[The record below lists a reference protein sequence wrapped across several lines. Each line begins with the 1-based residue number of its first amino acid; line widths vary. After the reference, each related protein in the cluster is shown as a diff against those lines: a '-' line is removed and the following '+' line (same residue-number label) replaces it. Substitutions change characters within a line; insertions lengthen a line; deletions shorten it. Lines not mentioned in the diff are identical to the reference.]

1 MKMDY
6 KALAEQLVRT
16 CTKKGADAAEVYLET
31 GRRLSIDVR
40 NGELETVEEAASQ
53 GVGFRVFVKGR
64 MAFSNC
70 NDFRDASLDAAI
82 GRAIEFAQQTTADPN
97 NVLPTETGVTAVDG
111 LYDPAIAKATM
122 DQKIEM
128 AKEVER
134 LAMKDPRIT
143 RSAGAG
149 YGEGEGE
156 LFIANSNG
164 LSKSYRSSACSL
176 GVSLVVEKGE
186 QKTSG
191 GESCSRRFFADLKSP
206 ADIAARA
213 VVRAT
218 ELLDPRMVRTQRAA
232 VIFAPEVGRSIL
244 GGILAAINGETVLQG
259 ASFLGNKL
267 NQKIAS
273 ELVTLV
279 DDGTRPKGPA
289 SKPFDG
295 EGVPT
300 QKRVVVDAGVLKGFM
315 YNTSIA
321 RRAGVKSTGN
331 ASRGGFAS
339 LPGIGPHNFYMAAGS
354 TTPEAIIKATQV
366 GLLLRGVTGYGIN
379 AVNGNFS
386 GGAEGLWI
394 ENGAV
399 AFPVKGLTIAGT
411 AAEMLNG
418 IDFVGNDLDLNRGT
432 ATPTFRIAVMQIGGE

>member
-1 MKMDY
+1 MDY
-6 KALAEQLVRT
+6 KALAEQLVKT
-16 CTKKGADAAEVYLET
+16 CVKKGADAAEVYLQT

-40 NGELETVEEAASQ
+40 NGEIETVEEAASQ
-53 GVGFRVFVKGR
+53 GAGFRVFVGGR

-70 NDFRDASLDAAI
+70 NDLREAALDGAI
-82 GRAIEFAQQTTADPN
+82 ARAIEFARHTTADPN
-97 NVLPTETGVTAVDG
+97 NVLPTEGAVAAVEG

-122 DQKIEM
+122 EQKIEM
-128 AKEVER
+128 AKTVER
-134 LAMKDPRIT
+134 LGMKDPRIT
-143 RSAGAG
+143 KSAGSG
-149 YGEGEGE
+149 YGEGEAE
-156 LFIANSNG
+156 IFIANSNG
-164 LSKSYRSSACSL
+164 LSKSYRSSSCAL

-191 GESCSRRFFADLKSP
+191 GESCSRRFFADLKAP

-213 VVRAT
+213 IQRAT
-218 ELLDPRMVRTQRAA
+218 EMLDPRPVKTQRAA
-232 VIFAPEVGRSIL
+232 VIFGPEVGRSIL
-244 GGILAAINGETVLQG
+244 GGILAAVNGEAVLQG
-259 ASFLGNKL
+259 GSFLGNKL

-273 ELVTLV
+273 DLVTLV
-279 DDGTRPKGPA
+279 DDGTMPKGPA

-300 QKRVVVDAGVLKGFM
+300 RKRVIVENGVLKGFM
-315 YNTSIA
+315 YNTIVA
-321 RRAGVKSTGN
+321 KRAGVASTGN
-331 ASRGGFAS
+331 ASRGGFTS
-339 LPGIGPHNFYMAAGS
+339 LPGIGPHNFYMAAGK
-354 TTPEAIIKATQV
+354 TTPEQIIKATGT
-366 GLLLRGVTGYGIN
+366 GLLLKGVTGYGIN

-394 ENGAV
+394 ENGTI

-418 IDFVGNDLDLNRGT
+418 IDFVGNDLDLTRGM

>member
-1 MKMDY
+1 MDY

-40 NGELETVEEAASQ
+40 NGEVETVEEAASQ

-70 NDFRDASLDAAI
+70 NDLREAALEAAI
-82 GRAIEFAQQTTADPN
+82 ARAIEFAGQTTADPN
-97 NVLPTETGVTAVDG
+97 NVLPTETAVAAVDG
-111 LYDPAIAKATM
+111 LYDPAIANATM
-122 DQKIEM
+122 EQKIEM
-128 AKEVER
+128 AKTVEK
-134 LAMKDPRIT
+134 LGMKDPRIT
-143 RSAGAG
+143 KSAGAG
-149 YGEGEGE
+149 YGEGEAE
-156 LFIANSNG
+156 IFIANSNG
-164 LSKSYRSSACSL
+164 LSKSYKSSSCSL

-186 QKTSG
+186 QRTAG
-191 GESCSRRFFADLKSP
+191 GDSCSRRFFADLKAP
-206 ADIAARA
+206 AEIAERA
-213 VVRAT
+213 IARAT
-218 ELLDPRMVRTQRAA
+218 EMLDPRMVKTQRAA
-232 VIFAPEVGRSIL
+232 VIFGSEVGRSIL

-273 ELVTLV
+273 DLVTLV

-300 QKRVVVDAGVLKGFM
+300 GKRVIVDKGVLAGFM
-315 YNTSIA
+315 YNTIVA
-321 RRAGVKSTGN
+321 KRAGVKSTGN
-331 ASRGGFAS
+331 ASRGGFTS
-339 LPGIGPHNFYMAAGS
+339 LPGIGPHNFYMAAGA
-354 TTPEAIIKATQV
+354 TAPAEIIKATRV
-366 GLLLRGVTGYGIN
+366 GLLLKSVTGYGIN

-418 IDFVGNDLDLNRGT
+418 IDMMGNDLDLTRGI
-432 ATPTFRIAVMQIGGE
+432 ATPTFRIAAMQVGGE

>member
-1 MKMDY
+1 MNY

-40 NGELETVEEAASQ
+40 NGEIETVEEAASQ

-70 NDFRDASLDAAI
+70 NDLREAALEATI
-82 GRAIEFAQQTTADPN
+82 GRAIEFAGQTTADPN
-97 NVLPTETGVTAVDG
+97 NVLPTETGVAAVDG
-111 LYDPAIAKATM
+111 LYDPAIANATM
-122 DQKIEM
+122 EQKIEM
-128 AKEVER
+128 AKTVEK
-134 LAMKDPRIT
+134 LGMKDPRIT
-143 RSAGAG
+143 KSAGAG
-149 YGEGEGE
+149 YGEGEAE
-156 LFIANSNG
+156 IFIANSNG
-164 LSKSYRSSACSL
+164 LSKSYKSSSCSL

-186 QKTSG
+186 QKTAG
-191 GESCSRRFFADLKSP
+191 GDSCSRRFFADLKAP
-206 ADIAARA
+206 AEIAERA
-213 VVRAT
+213 IARAT
-218 ELLDPRMVRTQRAA
+218 EMLDPRMVKTQRAA
-232 VIFAPEVGRSIL
+232 VIFGSEVGRSIL

-273 ELVTLV
+273 DLVTLV

-300 QKRVVVDAGVLKGFM
+300 GKRVIVDKGVLAGFM
-315 YNTSIA
+315 YNTIVA
-321 RRAGVKSTGN
+321 KRAGVKSTGN
-331 ASRGGFAS
+331 ASRGGFTS
-339 LPGIGPHNFYMAAGS
+339 LPGIGPHNFYMAAGA
-354 TTPEAIIKATQV
+354 TAPAEIIKATRV
-366 GLLLRGVTGYGIN
+366 GLLLKSVTGYGIN

-418 IDFVGNDLDLNRGT
+418 IDMMGNDLDLTRGI
-432 ATPTFRIAVMQIGGE
+432 ATPTFRIAAMQVGGE

>member
-1 MKMDY
+1 MDY

-16 CTKKGADAAEVYLET
+16 CTKAGADAAEVYLQT
-31 GRRLSIDVR
+31 GRELSIDVR
-40 NGELETVEEAASQ
+40 NGEIETVEEAASQ

-70 NDFRDASLDAAI
+70 NDLRDAALEAAI
-82 GRAIEFAQQTTADPN
+82 ARAIEFAQQTTADPN
-97 NVLPTETGVTAVDG
+97 NVLPTETGMTPVDG

-122 DQKIEM
+122 EQKIGM
-128 AKEVER
+128 AKAVEK
-134 LAMKDPRIT
+134 AGMKDQRIT
-143 RSAGAG
+143 KSAGAS
-149 YGEGEGE
+149 YGEGEVE
-156 LFIANSNG
+156 VFIANSNG
-164 LSKSYRSSACSL
+164 LSKSHKESSCGL

-191 GESCSRRFFADLKSP
+191 GESCTRRFFADLKSP
-206 ADIAARA
+206 EDVAARA
-213 VVRAT
+213 VARAV
-218 ELLDPRMVRTQRAA
+218 EMLDPRVVKTQRAA
-232 VIFAPEVGRSIL
+232 VVFGPEVGRSIL
-244 GGILAAINGETVLQG
+244 GGVLAAVNGETVLQG

-273 ELVTLV
+273 GLVTLV
-279 DDGTRPKGPA
+279 DDGTRPKGTA
-289 SKPFDG
+289 SRPFDG

-300 QKRVVVDAGVLKGFM
+300 QKRIIVEAGVLKGFM
-315 YNTSIA
+315 YNTTVA

-331 ASRGGFAS
+331 ASRDGFSS
-339 LPGIGPHNFYMAAGS
+339 LPGIGPHNFYMMAGS
-354 TTPEAIIKATQV
+354 TPPEEIIRATKV
-366 GLLLRGVTGYGIN
+366 GLLLKGVTGYGIN
-379 AVNGNFS
+379 VVNGNYS

-418 IDFVGNDLDLNRGT
+418 IDLVGTDLDLNRAT
-432 ATPTFRIAVMQIGGE
+432 ATPTFRIATMQIGGE